1 MGTFLVYIIKSA
13 FCLTLLYLPYTLLL
27 RKEKLH
33 RLNRMALFAI
43 LVASFLLPL
52 AQEEWFGQ
60 GWHSWQ
66 TAVPDGVYASLI
78 GQLDS
83 TGHFLP
89 AVVVTAGSPVPVWP
103 MVLVGMYWVG
113 VAVSLAVRLWQ
124 FGRMRWFI
132 PRGCLWKECREDG
145 ITLYCHARPVAP
157 FSWMCCVVMS
167 EEDLEGA
174 AGEAIFAH
182 EKAHVLHR
190 HSYDTMLMLAA
201 EAIQWFNPVIWM
213 MEMDMRCIHEYQAD
227 EYVLN
232 QGINAK
238 NYQLY
243 LIKKAVGSRLQS
255 FANGLNQSTLKKRIA
270 MMCNRKSNKWAALK
284 YMYLLPVGTFA
295 TMAFARPEMANRVDG
310 QFEQISA
317 VKVTDLSAT
326 VKTVAAEN
334 VQPELLKTEKVAENT
349 EKVKGKMSFTVLPG
363 RKDSLYDA
371 LDGTVGKVTVT
382 APALKSDS
390 ARMKITGT
398 TVVEGEGTVV
408 RSGKPESR
416 ATYFYVKKKAYKAKG
431 QKVYEKVDVNPQ
443 FAGGEAECMKFVA
456 YNIRYPKKCVENGVT
471 GKVVCRFVVSID
483 GSISN
488 VEASAMEGGVTEAGL
503 PASKEMFDLLAQ
515 EAVRVIEKMPKWIP
529 GQKDGK
535 AVATRFSLPVTFRL
549 Q

>member
-89 AVVVTAGSPVPVWP
+89 TVVVTAGTPVPVWP

-317 VKVTDLSAT
+317 VKVTDLSANMKA
-326 VKTVAAEN
+326 VEAEGDRPERKKAVPQERAS
-334 VQPELLKTEKVAENT
+334 VQKVT
-349 EKVKGKMSFTVLPG
+349 LTLSPG
-363 RKDSLYDA
+363 LRNSVYDT
-371 LDGTVGKVTVT
+371 LDGTVERITTT
-382 APALKSDS
+382 AAARNADS
-390 ARMKITGT
+390 MSMRIAGT
-398 TVVEGEGTVV
+398 TVKEGESVHAQGDG
-408 RSGKPESR
+408 SAPGK
-416 ATYFYVKKKAYKAKG
+416 TYFYMKKTGSKIKP
-431 QKVYEKVDVNPQ
+431 QKIYDKVDVNPQ
-443 FAGGEAECMKFVA
+443 FVGGDTECMKFVA
-456 YNIRYPKKCVENGVT
+456 QNMRYPQKCVENAVT
-471 GKVVCRFVVSID
+471 GKLVCHFVVNTD
-483 GSISN
+483 GSISD
-488 VEASAMEGGVTEAGL
+488 VEVYAKDGAVIQAGK
-503 PASKEMFDLLAQ
+503 PATQEMFDLLAQ
-515 EAVRVIEKMPKWIP
+515 EAARVVEKMPEWTP
-529 GQKDGK
+529 GRKDGK
-535 AVATRFSLPVTFRL
+535 AVATRFSLPVTFSL
-549 Q
+549 SSCN

>member
-1 MGTFLVYIIKSA
+1 
-13 FCLTLLYLPYTLLL
+13 
-27 RKEKLH
+27 
-33 RLNRMALFAI
+33 
-43 LVASFLLPL
+43 
-52 AQEEWFGQ
+52 
-60 GWHSWQ
+60 
-66 TAVPDGVYASLI
+66 
-78 GQLDS
+78 
-83 TGHFLP
+83 
-89 AVVVTAGSPVPVWP
+89 
-103 MVLVGMYWVG
+103 
-113 VAVSLAVRLWQ
+113 
-124 FGRMRWFI
+124 
-132 PRGCLWKECREDG
+132 
-145 ITLYCHARPVAP
+145 
-157 FSWMCCVVMS
+157 
-167 EEDLEGA
+167 
-174 AGEAIFAH
+174 
-182 EKAHVLHR
+182 
-190 HSYDTMLMLAA
+190 
-201 EAIQWFNPVIWM
+201 
-213 MEMDMRCIHEYQAD
+213 
-227 EYVLN
+227 
-232 QGINAK
+232 
-238 NYQLY
+238 
-243 LIKKAVGSRLQS
+243 
-255 FANGLNQSTLKKRIA
+255 
-270 MMCNRKSNKWAALK
+270 
-284 YMYLLPVGTFA
+284 
-295 TMAFARPEMANRVDG
+295 
-310 QFEQISA
+310 
-317 VKVTDLSAT
+317 
-326 VKTVAAEN
+326 
-334 VQPELLKTEKVAENT
+334 
-349 EKVKGKMSFTVLPG
+349 MSFTVLPG

>member
-89 AVVVTAGSPVPVWP
+89 TVVVTAGTPVPVWP

-334 VQPELLKTEKVAENT
+334 VQPELLKTEK
-349 EKVKGKMSFTVLPG
+349 
-363 RKDSLYDA
+363 R
-371 LDGTVGKVTVT
+371 
-382 APALKSDS
+382 
-390 ARMKITGT
+390 
-398 TVVEGEGTVV
+398 
-408 RSGKPESR
+408 
-416 ATYFYVKKKAYKAKG
+416 AYKAEVSGVKAAKPSLVVAKADSAVASSERVPEG
-431 QKVYEKVDVNPQ
+431 IVVTAMAPRNKEEKPARTKEKDSAPKYIIVRRAKVMPSKIYDEVDVQPT
-443 FAGGEAECMKFVA
+443 FPGGEAECMAYVA
-456 YNIRYPKKCVENGVT
+456 RNMKYPRKCIENSVT
-471 GKVVCRFVVSID
+471 GRVLCRLVIDTVGSLCSIEIRRDCYAKKMD
-483 GSISN
+483 GS
-488 VEASAMEGGVTEAGL
+488 
-503 PASKEMFDLLAQ
+503 PASSEMLQLFVE
-515 EAVRVIEKMPKWIP
+515 EAFRVVDGMPKWTP
-529 GQKDGK
+529 GQKNGK
-535 AVATRFSLPVTFRL
+535 AVAARYTLPFTFRL